1 MSTKSV
7 QIHPPEDARTGTRQ
21 RIIAAARDEFAQCG
35 IDGARVD
42 RIAKQ
47 AGVNKAMLYY
57 HFHSKERLYEAV
69 VKEFFVAVAERLR
82 SHMATFE
89 NLEQALTGLAE
100 THAQMVAQS
109 PGILPILL
117 RELANPD
124 STMCEWI
131 AGMIGGSGVTAMA
144 QKRLDEAVRSGEYR
158 NFDVR
163 QAMTS
168 FIAMSLGYY
177 LMAPLID
184 RVWNISDKETFIR
197 ERKKAIVDLFLNGVK
212 VKTI

>member
-1 MSTKSV
+1 MTTDSV
-7 QIHPPEDARTGTRQ
+7 QIHPPDDARAGTRQ
-21 RIIAAARDEFAQCG
+21 RIIAAAREEFAQCG

-69 VKEFFVAVAERLR
+69 VKEFFVAVAERLT

-100 THAQMVAQS
+100 THAQMVAQT

-124 STMCEWI
+124 SNLCEWI
-131 AGMIGGSGVTAMA
+131 AGRIAGAGVTAMA

-158 NFDVR
+158 RFDVR

-184 RVWNISDKETFIR
+184 RIWNISDKEMFIR